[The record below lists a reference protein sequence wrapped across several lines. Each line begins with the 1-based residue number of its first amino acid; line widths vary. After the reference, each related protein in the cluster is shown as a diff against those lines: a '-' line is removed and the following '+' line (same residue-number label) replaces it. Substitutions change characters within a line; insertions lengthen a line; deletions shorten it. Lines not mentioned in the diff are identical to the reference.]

1 MLMGQS
7 LQQQEAHWTFP
18 HIEGSNYSSE
28 KQAQRLIDTYTASYM
43 RWQSK
48 AHVLAWLH
56 SFAHPDALRPVFL
69 DVETTG
75 ARRRSEIIEICIVN
89 EQGQALYHSLVNP
102 TTEIEPITIAAHG
115 LTRKHVKDAPPYPE
129 IHNEV
134 IRHLSNRVVIAY
146 NASFDMRLLRQ
157 TVERYQLVFPA
168 LHTGCLMYAYA
179 KYREVYVELGNG
191 RRRCKLHRLEEAVIA
206 EKLGIFTFH
215 RAEQDA
221 QCTSRLFH
229 AMRKQVGEM

>member
-1 MLMGQS
+1 MEQS
-7 LQQQEAHWTFP
+7 LQQREAHWPFP
-18 HIEGSNYSSE
+18 HIEGSNYNSE
-28 KQAQRLIDTYTASYM
+28 RRARGLIDTYTASYM
-43 RWQSK
+43 RWQSR

-75 ARRRSEIIEICIVN
+75 ARRYSEIIEICIVD
-89 EQGQALYHSLVNP
+89 EQGQALYHSLINP
-102 TTEIEPITIAAHG
+102 TTEIEPIATAVHG
-115 LTRKHVKDAPPYPE
+115 LTRKHVKDAPLYPE
-129 IHNEV
+129 IHGEV
-134 IRHLSNRVVIAY
+134 IHHLSNRVVIAY

-206 EKLGIFTFH
+206 EKLGLIPFH

-229 AMRKQVGEM
+229 VMRKPVDDM